1 MLIVWGRVRS
11 TLISDLKAL
20 LRNLPIL
27 GPSEA
32 MLPKKSKLSQ
42 NAKKVRRSPIEG
54 TDSSLNLTVRMDLGS
69 FGGIYSCVPP
79 DYMTVAAGDGVSRM
93 TRHAGGRT

>member
-1 MLIVWGRVRS
+1 MFIVWGRVRS

-32 MLPKKSKLSQ
+32 MLPKKANSRKMQRKYDEVPSKALT
-42 NAKKVRRSPIEG
+42 ARSI
-54 TDSSLNLTVRMDLGS
+54 SLFAWIWEAL
-69 FGGIYSCVPP
+69 
-79 DYMTVAAGDGVSRM
+79 AGFIRVF
-93 TRHAGGRT
+93 HQIA